1 VNKTIWGI
9 ALVALLGLASAAIA
23 ADPARPAPEAKL
35 WRGLMVDHHGKMY
48 FYPCGEQV
56 RFQPKDATKE
66 KDLASLFRKLAG
78 DFDQPVFMELE
89 GTASGQSIKVTRLLR
104 ANPESKACRENLEG
118 IVFKAFGSEPDW
130 RMAMDTSA
138 LRIQFVE
145 DAAPASFPSQKLK
158 EQDGKLVYEGRNES
172 SDIKVELTRERCRD
186 TGLGA
191 LYPMKASVTSAG
203 QTLQGCAY
211 LGAAGR

>member
-1 VNKTIWGI
+1 MNKTIRGI
-9 ALVALLGLASAAIA
+9 ALAALLGLAAAA
-23 ADPARPAPEAKL
+23 AAEPARPATGPAKW

-56 RFQPKDATKE
+56 RLQPKDATKE
-66 KDLASLFRKLAG
+66 KDLASLFRTLTG

-104 ANPESKACRENLEG
+104 ANPESAACRENLEG

-130 RMAMDTSA
+130 RMAMDANA

-145 DAAPASFPSQKLK
+145 DAAPASFPSRKLE
-158 EQDGKLVYEGRNES
+158 EQGGMLVYEGRNES
-172 SDIKVELTRERCRD
+172 SDLKVELTRERCRD
-186 TGLGA
+186 SGLGA